1 MPRSSSLTLSSAPVL
16 RTVNRQSTACRKYPE
31 SPTTSR
37 LGRSRDRV
45 WAGLVLVAV
54 SGPLRGR
61 LRAGSLMTADNR
73 GIQVSYE
80 AIRLWCRKFG
90 PLLATEL
97 RRRHPRRGD
106 KWYLDEVALTI
117 NKHRYWLQLF
127 GVALQMGSRTELI
140 HLRSQPRGCT
150 RGSSRQP
157 DGGPH
162 NRRWRRR
169 VPPMASRQGRSTGR
183 AAPPPPRGG
192 RFQDCLRRSR
202 APRSKMR
209 LSSPRGGQ
217 ELGACIPRERMHLL
231 GVALRRR
238 PIDNSAGWG
247 QERLQR

>member
-1 MPRSSSLTLSSAPVL
+1 
-16 RTVNRQSTACRKYPE
+16 
-31 SPTTSR
+31 
-37 LGRSRDRV
+37 
-45 WAGLVLVAV
+45 
-54 SGPLRGR
+54 
-61 LRAGSLMTADNR
+61 MTADNR

-169 VPPMASRQGRSTGR
+169 VPPMASTQGRSTAVLRHHLRAEVVFRIACVARGR
-183 AAPPPPRGG
+183 PDPRCAYHRPAEARNSARASHASACTCLVW
-192 RFQDCLRRSR
+192 RFGAVQSTTPLVGDRNGYSADGPRR
-202 APRSKMR
+202 
-209 LSSPRGGQ
+209 
-217 ELGACIPRERMHLL
+217 
-231 GVALRRR
+231 ALRRR
-238 PIDNSAGWG
+238 ELSWLAILADC
-247 QERLQR
+247 R